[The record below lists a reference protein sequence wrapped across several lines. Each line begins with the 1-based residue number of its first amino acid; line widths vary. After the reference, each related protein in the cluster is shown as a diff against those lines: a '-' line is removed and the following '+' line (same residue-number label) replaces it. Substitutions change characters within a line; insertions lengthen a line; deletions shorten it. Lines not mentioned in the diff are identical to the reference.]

1 MNMKMKTLAAAV
13 LMAAGGQAMAATA
26 NTLSGNSEL
35 IFNVYD
41 PVALTSFSMDL
52 APIAG
57 ASQMGSFH
65 LNDFLPAGVTA
76 GGLPSPGG
84 AYTQAPGSVEAANIN
99 WSWTLGADNGGTAT
113 ADWAT
118 FQSNV
123 ASAGSNS
130 SNWLW
135 NVFAGDHTGA
145 AGLLDQRR
153 VITTSLTGEAAM
165 DTGINLA
172 NVSLLN
178 DLFNSINTSGFAD
191 DETLVGVQ
199 GDSWYYPATVNDTL
213 RNVTTSNV
221 MAHVGDSASFFYV
234 SGTSPA
240 FPQPATPAD
249 AKQFQNGATWTFDG
263 TSLNYSTASAVPV
276 PAAVWLLG
284 SALVGLVGV
293 SRRREAEAA

>member
-26 NTLSGNSEL
+26 NIASGNSEL

-52 APIAG
+52 APVAG
-57 ASQMGSFH
+57 ASHMGSFF
-65 LNDFLPAGVTA
+65 LNDFLPVGVTA
-76 GGLPSPGG
+76 GGASNGAGSSYTVAPGG
-84 AYTQAPGSVEAANIN
+84 VEASGIN

-113 ADWAT
+113 ADWAA

-135 NVFAGDHTGA
+135 NVFAGDSTGA
-145 AGLLDQRR
+145 FSQTDQVR
-153 VITTSLTGEAAM
+153 VITTSTASEAAM
-165 DTGINLA
+165 DAGIQTNKIT
-172 NVSLLN
+172 LLN
-178 DLFNSINTSGFAD
+178 GLLNSINTSGFAD
-191 DETLVGVQ
+191 DETIIATSS
-199 GDSWYYPATVNDTL
+199 DSFYYPSTGSDTL
-213 RNVTTSNV
+213 RGTVTQNV
-221 MAHVGDSASFFYV
+221 MAHVGDAASFFYV
-234 SGTSPA
+234 SGTTSGI
-240 FPQPATPAD
+240 ATATYD

-263 TSLNYSTASAVPV
+263 TALNYSTASAVPV

-293 SRRREAEAA
+293 SRRREVA